1 MPNEDYQ
8 NIETKMSA
16 VRIEAELYDRVT
28 KHFHQGQ
35 HSTLIRNIFE
45 SLDVMMANGQLV
57 DISNY
62 IYKAKTLTLKPV
74 KD

>member
-1 MPNEDYQ
+1 MSEDYQ

-16 VRIEAELYDRVT
+16 VRIEAKLYDRVT

-35 HSTLIRNIFE
+35 HTALMRNIFE
-45 SLDVMMANGQLV
+45 SLDVMLADDKLV

-62 IYKAKTLTLKPV
+62 IYKAKALILKPV